1 MADKKSRLLERATA
15 TVRQP
20 RPDRLLE
27 PRDQKKGYRVVAV
40 SLYTPEAEWID
51 HITQVLQ
58 RAGNPKAN
66 RSLVIRE
73 AISQLQEHLAGKSP
87 EEALH
92 YFIER
97 QVRRINAL

>member
-27 PRDQKKGYRVVAV
+27 TGDQKKGYRVVAI

-51 HITQVLQ
+51 YLTHVLQ

-73 AISQLQEHLAGKSP
+73 AIAQLQENLAGKSP
-87 EEALH
+87 DETLH
-92 YFIER
+92 YFTER
-97 QVRRINAL
+97 QVRRSNAS